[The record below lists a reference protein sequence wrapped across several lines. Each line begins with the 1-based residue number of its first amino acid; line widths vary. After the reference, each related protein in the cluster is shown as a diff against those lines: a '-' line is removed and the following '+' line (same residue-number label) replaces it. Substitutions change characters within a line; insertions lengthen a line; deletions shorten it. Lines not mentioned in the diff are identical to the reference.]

1 MKSRTLLISA
11 LLTTA
16 TVLSMTPAL
25 PTSVHA
31 ATRVADATLNAPP
44 VPNAAALKAKYGG
57 QSITYVGGSV
67 GSDHNRDLILAAE
80 FTKDTG
86 IGVNIVEGA
95 ASSTDHY
102 SQLVRDFQ
110 GHSSAFDVMVIDV
123 IWPGAFAPYL
133 VDLKP
138 YFSSAEIARQAPGIV
153 ANDTVGGHLVA
164 MPWFGDFGILYYRT
178 DLLKKYGFSA
188 PPTTWDQLTSMATT
202 IAAGE
207 RKSNANFSGFVFQGD
222 SYEGLTCDALE
233 WLASSGTPGFI
244 VNGKADLNNPSFI
257 KMLSL
262 VKSWVGTISPRGVTS
277 MEEEGARN
285 IFDSG
290 NAAFMRNWP
299 YAYALSAAKGSK
311 IAGKFDVT
319 TLPAE
324 TGSKPVGTVGGWQLA
339 VSKYSKNIPASVE
352 FVRYMTSPAV
362 EKFDALFASY
372 VPTIA
377 SVASDPVVR
386 AANPYLKPQIANVM
400 RVARPAGLLGINYQQ
415 ASTDI
420 YQGINSV
427 LNGSNPASVLP
438 GVDSKLNALMAKH

>member
-1 MKSRTLLISA
+1 MKSRTLLVSA

-31 ATRVADATLNAPP
+31 TAISGATLAAPP
-44 VPNAAALKAKYGG
+44 VPNAAAIKAKYNG
-57 QSITYVGGSV
+57 QNITYVGGGV
-67 GSDHNRDLILAAE
+67 GSDHNKDLILSAE

-95 ASSTDHY
+95 ASSSDHY

-110 GHSSAFDVMVIDV
+110 GKSSAFDVMMVDV
-123 IWPGAFAPYL
+123 IWPGSFAPYL

-138 YFSSAEIARQAPGIV
+138 YFSAAEIKQQAPGII

-178 DLLKKYGFSA
+178 DLLKKYGFSH
-188 PPTTWDQLTSMATT
+188 PPKTWDELTSMATT
-202 IAAGE
+202 ITNGE
-207 RKSNANFSGFVFQGD
+207 QKTNKNFYGFVFQGN

-233 WLASSGTPGFI
+233 WLASSGTPNFI
-244 VNGKADLNNPSFI
+244 VNGKADLNNPAAI
-257 KMLSL
+257 KMLTMA
-262 VKSWVGTISPRGVTS
+262 KGWVGTISPRGVTS
-277 MEEEGARN
+277 AQEEDARN
-285 IFDSG
+285 VFDSG

-299 YAYALSAAKGSK
+299 YAYSLSQASPKVKGL
-311 IAGKFDVT
+311 FDVT

-324 TGSKPVGTVGGWQLA
+324 PGSKPVGAVGGWQLA

-362 EKFDALFASY
+362 ERFSALFGTY

-377 SVASDPVVR
+377 SVANDPAVR
-386 AANPYLKPQIANVM
+386 AANPYLKPEIANVQ
-400 RVARPAGLLGINYQQ
+400 RVARPAGLFGINYQK

-420 YQGINSV
+420 YQGINQI
-427 LNGSNPASVLP
+427 LNGASPSSILP
-438 GVDSKLNALMAKH
+438 GIDSKLNAILAQH